1 MVPDRSYCT
10 FSLLLSAIDE
20 AVRTARVHYSGDS
33 SPFSSASETC
43 DGFSEGVG
51 GKGNVGD
58 GHGRFFGSF
67 PPHAVKVEQNAAIS
81 KCDFQSFPV
90 RPMSLVNFDWRFK
103 RAISSGVMSVM

>member
-58 GHGRFFGSF
+58 GH
-67 PPHAVKVEQNAAIS
+67 A
-81 KCDFQSFPV
+81 
-90 RPMSLVNFDWRFK
+90 L
-103 RAISSGVMSVM
+103 SSSNMGER